1 MTTLIVKQ
9 AGPMMS
15 VQDLGRPGFVRMGVS
30 ASGPM
35 DGVAMR
41 IANRLVGNG
50 DNDALIEFSN
60 VGGQFEVDEPVL
72 FAVTGGAVSVTI
84 DGDRVDCWASHTLAP
99 GQVLRIGALT
109 SAVWGYVAFSGGI
122 ETEPVLGARSTHL
135 RSAIGGLDGRR
146 LAPGDVLPLGATPET
161 VLAGPQKV
169 LRTPLHRFA
178 GPIRVIKGP
187 QAGHFDKA
195 AWQQFLRGPFTVSGS
210 RDRMAQV
217 LEGQEIVAAGGHDIV
232 SDGTVMGSI
241 QVPASGRPI
250 ILMAER
256 QTAGGYPKIATV
268 ASVDLPRL
276 AQALTGSQI
285 RFKLVTQEQAE
296 DLWIAHTLALDE
308 VLAGLDQAPDAAM
321 FEGGR
326 S

>member
-1 MTTLIVKQ
+1 MTTLTVKQ

-15 VQDLGRPGFVRMGVS
+15 VQDLGRTGFVRMGVS

-84 DGDRVDCWASHTLAP
+84 NGDRVDCWASHTLAP

-109 SAVWGYVAFSGGI
+109 SAVWGYIAFSGGI

-146 LAPGDVLPLGATPET
+146 LAPGDVLPLGDTPET
-161 VLAGPQKV
+161 VLAGPQKFFA
-169 LRTPLHRFA
+169 RRFIASQARSGSSRGRRQGISIRLHGSSSCA
-178 GPIRVIKGP
+178 GPLPCRAAVIAWRRCWRARRSSRP
-187 QAGHFDKA
+187 AGM
-195 AWQQFLRGPFTVSGS
+195 TSC
-210 RDRMAQV
+210 RMA
-217 LEGQEIVAAGGHDIV
+217 
-232 SDGTVMGSI
+232 
-241 QVPASGRPI
+241 R
-250 ILMAER
+250 
-256 QTAGGYPKIATV
+256 
-268 ASVDLPRL
+268 
-276 AQALTGSQI
+276 
-285 RFKLVTQEQAE
+285 
-296 DLWIAHTLALDE
+296 
-308 VLAGLDQAPDAAM
+308 
-321 FEGGR
+321 
-326 S
+326 

>member
-15 VQDLGRPGFVRMGVS
+15 VQDLGRTGLVQMGVS

-41 IANRLVGNG
+41 IANRLVGNQAG
-50 DNDALIEFSN
+50 DALIEFAN
-60 VGGQFEVDEPVL
+60 VGGQFEVDEPAL

-84 DGDRVDCWASHTLAP
+84 DGERVDCWASHSLLP

-109 SAVWGYVAFSGGI
+109 NAVWGYLAFSGGI
-122 ETEPVLGARSTHL
+122 KTEPALGARSTHL

-146 LAPGDVLPLGATPET
+146 LAPGDALPLGATSGA
-161 VLAGPQKV
+161 VFAGPQKV
-169 LRTPLHRFA
+169 LRTPLHRSA

-187 QAGHFDKA
+187 QAGHFDEA

-217 LEGQEIVAAGGHDIV
+217 LDGQQLVAAGGHDIV

-256 QTAGGYPKIATV
+256 QTTGGYPKIATV

-296 DLWIAHTLALDE
+296 DLWIAHTRALDE
-308 VLAGLDQAPDAAM
+308 VLSGLDQVVDAADV
-321 FEGGR
+321 
-326 S
+326 

>member
-1 MTTLIVKQ
+1 MSTLTVKQ

-15 VQDLGRPGFVRMGVS
+15 VQDLGRTGLVQMGVS

-50 DNDALIEFSN
+50 EGDALIEFAN
-60 VGGQFEVDEPVL
+60 VGGQFEVDEPAL

-84 DGDRVDCWASHTLAP
+84 DGKPVDCWASHRLEP
-99 GQVLRIGALT
+99 GEILRIGALT
-109 SAVWGYVAFSGGI
+109 NAVWGYLALSGGI
-122 ETEPVLGARSTHL
+122 LTEPALGARSTHL

-146 LAPGDVLPLGATPET
+146 LAPGDLLPLGITSDSA
-161 VLAGPQKV
+161 LNGPQRV
-169 LRTPLHRFA
+169 LRTPLHRSA
-178 GPIRVIKGP
+178 GPIRVVDGP
-187 QAGHFDKA
+187 QAGHFDQA
-195 AWQQFLRGPFTVSGS
+195 AWQQFLQGPFTVSGS

-217 LEGQEIVAAGGHDIV
+217 LDGQEIVAFGGHDIV

-256 QTAGGYPKIATV
+256 QTTGGYPKIATV

-276 AQALTGSQI
+276 AQAMTGSLI
-285 RFKLVTQEQAE
+285 RFKRVTQEQAE
-296 DLWIAHTLALDE
+296 DLWIAHTRALDE
-308 VLAGLDQAPDAAM
+308 VLSGLDRAPDAADV
-321 FEGGR
+321 
-326 S
+326 

>member
-1 MTTLIVKQ
+1 MTTLTVKQ

-15 VQDLGRPGFVRMGVS
+15 VQDLGRTGLVQMGVS

-35 DGVAMR
+35 DGIAMR

-50 DNDALIEFSN
+50 DNDALIEFASI
-60 VGGQFEVDEPVL
+60 GGQFEVDAPVI

-84 DGDRVDCWASHTLAP
+84 DGERIDCWASHPLLP

-109 SAVWGYVAFSGGI
+109 NAVWGYLALSGGI
-122 ETEPVLGARSTHL
+122 ETEPALGARSTHL

-146 LAPGDVLPLGATPET
+146 LAPNDALPLGATSET
-161 VLAGPQKV
+161 ALGGSLKV
-169 LRTPLHRFA
+169 LRTPLHRSA

-187 QAGHFDKA
+187 QAGHFDDA

-217 LEGQEIVAAGGHDIV
+217 LDGQKIVAAGGHDIL

-256 QTAGGYPKIATV
+256 QTTGGYPKIATV

-296 DLWIAHTLALDE
+296 DLWITHTRALDE
-308 VLAGLDQAPDAAM
+308 VLAGLDHWADVADV
-321 FEGGR
+321 
-326 S
+326 